1 MVMITGLFAVVASAA
16 VVPDEVLDSATG
28 VPGGLEKVNSIDDE
42 FLALIYSDE
51 ELLRDEFDA
60 LLAAAWDSPPPADAR
75 DRGSAHPP
83 DNRRS
88 DLPATSGRLLLAVD
102 AGPRT
107 ATARTRAP
115 PDPTDGSPSP

>member
-1 MVMITGLFAVVASAA
+1 MIADLFAVVASAA
-16 VVPDEVLDSATG
+16 VVPDEALDPATAA
-28 VPGGLEKVNSIDDE
+28 PDGLEKVNSLDDE

-60 LLAAAWDSPPPADAR
+60 LLAAAWASPPPADAR

-83 DNRRS
+83 ENLRS
-88 DLPATSGRLLLAVD
+88 DLPAIGRLLLAVD

-115 PDPTDGSPSP
+115 PDTTDGSPSP